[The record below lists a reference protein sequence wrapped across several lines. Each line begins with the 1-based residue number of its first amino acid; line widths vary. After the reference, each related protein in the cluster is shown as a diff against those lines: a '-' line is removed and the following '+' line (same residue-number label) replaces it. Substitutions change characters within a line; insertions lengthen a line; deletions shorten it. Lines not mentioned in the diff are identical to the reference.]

1 MALSGGRSREQATNR
16 KPCEGGIA
24 EEACAKK
31 RECRKVEIPG
41 GGAEP
46 LAPEWRAVG
55 NSHSYGAKP
64 TDNGP
69 KGSSPKLPA
78 QV

>member
-1 MALSGGRSREQATNR
+1 MPLSGRMIS
-16 KPCEGGIA
+16 
-24 EEACAKK
+24 EACAKK

-46 LAPEWRAVG
+46 LAPERRAVG
-55 NSHSYGAKP
+55 NSLSYGAKP
-64 TDNGP
+64 EDLGP